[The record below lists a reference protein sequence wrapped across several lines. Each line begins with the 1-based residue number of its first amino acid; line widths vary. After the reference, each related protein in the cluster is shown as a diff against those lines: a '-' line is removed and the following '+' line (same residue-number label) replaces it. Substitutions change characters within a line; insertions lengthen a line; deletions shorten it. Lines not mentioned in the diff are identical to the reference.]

1 MTMNR
6 NSPTNDKRR
15 FTGVPRPSR
24 SQRHILAIAARA
36 QTEFRYNSIA
46 SLDSLTWIDRLDPGG
61 GGPAF
66 RRLSS
71 THEGDG
77 SNPLYWSLRGN
88 LSVTNQYTPN
98 LAPIAMFLNRF
109 SVKHAR
115 GRLGHHQA
123 SNAIICAVSKHLL
136 GYLSRSTSFSIVSP
150 DWFHLPGRLA
160 RWQQQRFYPPQRAS
174 EEVPRAMTPPI
185 FATVAPS

>member
-1 MTMNR
+1 M
-6 NSPTNDKRR
+6 
-15 FTGVPRPSR
+15 
-24 SQRHILAIAARA
+24 
-36 QTEFRYNSIA
+36 
-46 SLDSLTWIDRLDPGG
+46 
-61 GGPAF
+61 
-66 RRLSS
+66 
-71 THEGDG
+71 HEGDG
-77 SNPLYWSLRGN
+77 SNPLYWSLRGD

-109 SVKHAR
+109 IVKDAR

-123 SNAIICAVSKHLL
+123 SNAIICAVSKHHL

-160 RWQQQRFYPPQRAS
+160 RWQRQRFYPPQRAS